1 MRLKIFV
8 YIEMLDYTKRRLFQN
23 GKPIEST
30 MALTRKDFKLACEM
44 MAISIMQGGQAP
56 NLMSP
61 QIFNYLCGNLSV
73 SQINS
78 TPHRELCEK
87 VTDVKFFMNTKF
99 APYGPFKMIFLRFC
113 GHYRA
118 ICKVHV
124 ILTPH
129 HQQKRIQCSIIS
141 YAFG

>member
-1 MRLKIFV
+1 
-8 YIEMLDYTKRRLFQN
+8 MLDYAERRLFQN

-30 MALTRKDFKLACEM
+30 MALTRKDFKLAGEI
-44 MAISIMQGGQAP
+44 MAMSIMQGGQAP

-87 VTDVKFFMNTKF
+87 VIDIKFFMNTR
-99 APYGPFKMIFLRFC
+99 IS
-113 GHYRA
+113 
-118 ICKVHV
+118 
-124 ILTPH
+124 PH
-129 HQQKRIQCSIIS
+129 QKLKCTIHTWKKSIKL
-141 YAFG
+141 A